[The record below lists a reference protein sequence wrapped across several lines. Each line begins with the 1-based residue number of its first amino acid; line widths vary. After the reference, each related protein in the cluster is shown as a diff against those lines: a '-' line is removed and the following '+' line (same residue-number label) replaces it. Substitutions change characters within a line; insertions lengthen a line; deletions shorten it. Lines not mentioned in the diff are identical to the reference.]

1 MVLIQTLSISLLRSD
16 CSLSGLTCDSF
27 MKKSFICYVTVGN
40 EGVRKKQNI
49 RASDCNEP
57 RTTRSILTPLTT
69 PGLIYIE
76 AIAIPSTEST
86 TTIKSNKYHLKR
98 YIISVLEPSTKVF
111 CLS

>member
-16 CSLSGLTCDSF
+16 CSLSGFTCDSF

-40 EGVRKKQNI
+40 EGVRKKQKVC
-49 RASDCNEP
+49 DCNEP

-69 PGLIYIE
+69 PGLIYID